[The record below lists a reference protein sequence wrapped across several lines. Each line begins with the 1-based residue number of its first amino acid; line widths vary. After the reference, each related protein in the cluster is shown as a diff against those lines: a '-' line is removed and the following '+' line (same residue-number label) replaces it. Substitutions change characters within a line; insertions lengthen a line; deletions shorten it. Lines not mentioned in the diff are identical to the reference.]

1 MSKTLKTEG
10 FTIIELMITVAVVGV
25 LAAVALP
32 SFNYTIKNSRVKT
45 TASDLHSSLLY
56 ARSEAIKRN
65 ADVTVTVNSSG
76 WVVSYVEASTT
87 KILSQKNDVPSDVT
101 STCYIDN
108 AAQSLPQSVVF
119 NRSGRPDHLLEMRY
133 FSSALSTVPMRC
145 VSLSLSGRPKVDT
158 DTDDDATNGCG

>member
-1 MSKTLKTEG
+1 MSKPLKTQG

-32 SFNYTIKNSRVKT
+32 SFNYTIKDSRVKT
-45 TASDLHSSLLY
+45 TASDLHTSLLL

-65 ADVTVTVNSSG
+65 ADVTVTINSSG
-76 WVVSYVEASTT
+76 WAVSYDDSGTT
-87 KILSQKNDVPSDVT
+87 KILSQKNDVPSDVN

-108 AAQSLPQSVVF
+108 TAKTLPQSIVF

-133 FSSALSTVPMRC
+133 DSSALSTVPLRC
-145 VSLSLSGRPKVDT
+145 VSVSLSGMPRVET
-158 DTDDDATNGCG
+158 DTDGNAANGCG

>member
-32 SFNYTIKNSRVKT
+32 SFNYTIKNNRVKT
-45 TASDLHSSLLY
+45 TASDLHTSLLL

-65 ADVTVTVNSSG
+65 ADVTVTINSSG
-76 WVVSYVEASTT
+76 WVVSYDDAGTT
-87 KILSQKNDVPSDVT
+87 KILSQKNDMPPDVT
-101 STCYIDN
+101 SSCYIDN
-108 AAQSLPQSVVF
+108 TAQSMPQAVVF
-119 NRSGRPDHLLEMRY
+119 NRSGRPNHLLEMRY
-133 FSSALSTVPMRC
+133 SSSALSTVPLRC

-158 DTDDDATNGCG
+158 DTDSDATNGCG